1 MILFTLFLKD
11 PPIEIN
17 DTYKAYRYLSEDNL
31 FVKWPDVESMPPGD
45 YDEYNN
51 TNMMGSVSSFR
62 FQGTFTR
69 YEIQPSPIF
78 SPLIFSIVS
87 MVTG

>member
-1 MILFTLFLKD
+1 MQNVFNTLQYFMILFTLVLKD

-31 FVKWPDVESMPPGD
+31 FVKWPNVESMPPED
-45 YDEYNN
+45 FDEYNN

-62 FQGTFTR
+62 F
-69 YEIQPSPIF
+69 
-78 SPLIFSIVS
+78 
-87 MVTG
+87 